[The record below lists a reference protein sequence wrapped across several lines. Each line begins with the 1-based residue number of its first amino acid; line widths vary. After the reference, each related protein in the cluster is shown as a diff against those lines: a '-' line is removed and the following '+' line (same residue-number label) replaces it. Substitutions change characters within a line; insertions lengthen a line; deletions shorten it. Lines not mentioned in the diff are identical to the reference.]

1 MFKDR
6 TLLIATKHQKEK
18 VIAPILEKELGV
30 KCVVYPAFDTDFF
43 GTFSGEIER
52 DLDGLSTARKKCQ
65 SAMNTYNCD
74 LAIASE
80 GSFGSHPS
88 AFFIPADD
96 EILVLIDNKN
106 GLEIKIREISTETNF
121 GGTEVTTEQELL
133 EFANA
138 VGFPSHGLILKKAE
152 DDLSEIKK
160 GITDSRSLLE
170 TFHAF
175 ISKSTSVWVE
185 TDMRAMYNPKRMKVI
200 EKATLKL
207 VDRIKT
213 LCPACQSPGFGITE
227 VQKGLPCNRCGL
239 PTSTT
244 LSYVSTCQKCEH
256 SQEELYPNQKTSED
270 PKFCNY
276 CNP

>member
-6 TLLIATKHQKEK
+6 TLFIATKHHKEK

-30 KCVVYPAFDTDFF
+30 KCVVHPSFDTDLF

-52 DLDGLSTARKKCQ
+52 EEDPLTTAKKKCIY
-65 SAMNTYNCD
+65 AMEAHKCD
-74 LAIASE
+74 LALASE

-96 EILVLIDNKN
+96 EILILLDKKN
-106 GLEIKIREISTETNF
+106 ELEIKIREISTETNF
-121 GGTEVTTEQELL
+121 GGKEVSTENELL
-133 EFANA
+133 EFANSI
-138 VGFPSHGLILKKAE
+138 GFPSHGLILKKAE
-152 DDLSEIKK
+152 NDLDEIKK
-160 GITDSRSLLE
+160 GITDSHFLLE
-170 TFHAF
+170 TFNQF
-175 ISKSTSVWVE
+175 ISKSKSVWVE

-213 LCPACQSPGFGITE
+213 LCPECQSPGFGITDAK
-227 VQKGLPCNRCGL
+227 KGLPCQRCGL
-239 PTSTT
+239 PTNTT
-244 LSYVSTCQKCEH
+244 LSYVYSCQKCEH

-270 PKFCNY
+270 PKFCDY